1 MKLIQP
7 KKLEVRDSSI
17 HGYGVFATDDIK
29 KDEIIEDCYIIKIPL
44 KKGFLPHLFMDY
56 KLKWKTKRGDIEQ
69 VLPLG
74 YGCIYNHSDNYNAT
88 WRQIL
93 DKKIIQFYA
102 VKDIKKGEEVLH
114 WYGNKKYWETK
125 LKIKN
130 ITK

>member
-56 KLKWKTKRGDIEQ
+56 KFKWKTESGDIEQ